1 MPKLVNVDA
10 DAEPRG
16 DPSPMETLEAEL
28 TAAQEV
34 FDKLIATRQ
43 KQRSTLSK
51 DQFRTYNA
59 DTHDLQLETQ
69 ARLTNAERK
78 VSRALGRGE
87 QRVKVETA
95 REVSK

>member
-16 DPSPMETLEAEL
+16 DPSPMKALEAEL
-28 TAAQEV
+28 MAAQKA

-43 KQRSTLSK
+43 TKRSTMSK
-51 DQFRTYNA
+51 EKFRVYNA

-69 ARLTNAERK
+69 TRLTNAERQ

-95 REVSK
+95 KEVSR